1 MAVILNGRTSRNAVS
16 AVEEVESRVA
26 RENATTLCLAV
37 VEWTANTWDQV
48 QRQEHVANVPVVNQW
63 STLVG
68 HFLITTTTNTIT
80 KDFEDS
86 NDDTQAQYDNSDD
99 VFKEDDDL
107 LTMILSLTT
116 KTRMTVTYPF
126 PNRTTVNCQL
136 ITS

>member
-16 AVEEVESRVA
+16 VVEEVESRVA

-68 HFLITTTTNTIT
+68 HFLIATPTNTIT
-80 KDFEDS
+80 KGF
-86 NDDTQAQYDNSDD
+86 DTQAQYDNSDD

-107 LTMILSLTT
+107 LTMIVSLTT
-116 KTRMTVTYPF
+116 KTRMMVTYPF
-126 PNRTTVNCQL
+126 PNRTTVN
-136 ITS
+136 

>member
-16 AVEEVESRVA
+16 VVEEVESRVA

-68 HFLITTTTNTIT
+68 HFLIATPTNTIT
-80 KDFEDS
+80 KDC
-86 NDDTQAQYDNSDD
+86 DTQAQYDNSDD

-107 LTMILSLTT
+107 LTMIVSLTT
-116 KTRMTVTYPF
+116 KTRMMVTYPF
-126 PNRTTVNCQL
+126 PNRTTVN
-136 ITS
+136 

>member
-26 RENATTLCLAV
+26 PENATTLCLAV

-68 HFLITTTTNTIT
+68 HFLIATPTNTIT
-80 KDFEDS
+80 KDF
-86 NDDTQAQYDNSDD
+86 DTQAQYDNSDD

-107 LTMILSLTT
+107 LTMIVSLTT
-116 KTRMTVTYPF
+116 KTRMMVTYPF
-126 PNRTTVNCQL
+126 PNRTTVN
-136 ITS
+136 

>member
-16 AVEEVESRVA
+16 AVEEVESSVA

-68 HFLITTTTNTIT
+68 HFLIATPTNTIT
-80 KDFEDS
+80 KDF
-86 NDDTQAQYDNSDD
+86 DTQAQYDNSDD

-107 LTMILSLTT
+107 LTMIVSLTT
-116 KTRMTVTYPF
+116 KTRMMVTYPF
-126 PNRTTVNCQL
+126 PNRTTVN
-136 ITS
+136 

>member
-1 MAVILNGRTSRNAVS
+1 MAVILNGRASRNAVS

-26 RENATTLCLAV
+26 PENATTLCLAV

-68 HFLITTTTNTIT
+68 HFLIATPTNTIT
-80 KDFEDS
+80 KDF
-86 NDDTQAQYDNSDD
+86 DTQAQYDNSDD

-107 LTMILSLTT
+107 LTMIVSLTT
-116 KTRMTVTYPF
+116 KTRMMVTYPF
-126 PNRTTVNCQL
+126 PNRTTVN
-136 ITS
+136 

>member
-1 MAVILNGRTSRNAVS
+1 M
-16 AVEEVESRVA
+16 
-26 RENATTLCLAV
+26 
-37 VEWTANTWDQV
+37 
-48 QRQEHVANVPVVNQW
+48 ANVPVVNQW

-107 LTMILSLTT
+107 LTMILSLMT